1 MKVYLAA
8 RYTRKDEMREY
19 ADRLQRANHHV
30 TSRWVEVKHNV
41 EDIDRERERA
51 SRYASEDSEDLTA
64 ADAVVVFT
72 EPPRK
77 ELTRGGRHVEFGMA
91 LALQKRLFVVGPPE
105 NVFYALP
112 QVEVYSTWD
121 QLFDSRFAAAAQ
133 ETAE

>member
-8 RYTRKDEMREY
+8 RYSRKDEMREY
-19 ADRLQRANHHV
+19 ADRLHRADHHV

-41 EDIDRERERA
+41 EDIDRDHELA

-72 EPPRK
+72 EHPRK

-112 QVEVYSTWD
+112 QVEVYCTWD
-121 QLFDSRFAAAAQ
+121 QLFDSRFSPAAQ
-133 ETAE
+133 ETAG

>member
-8 RYTRKDEMREY
+8 RYSRKDEMREY
-19 ADRLQRANHHV
+19 ADRLQRADHHV

-41 EDIDRERERA
+41 EDIDRERELA
-51 SRYASEDSEDLTA
+51 SRYALEDSEDLTA

-91 LALQKRLFVVGPPE
+91 LALQKRLFVVGPSE

-112 QVEVYSTWD
+112 QVEVYSSWD
-121 QLFDSRFAAAAQ
+121 QLFDSRFWPTAQ
-133 ETAE
+133 ETAR

>member
-1 MKVYLAA
+1 MKIYLAA
-8 RYTRKDEMREY
+8 RYSRKDEMREY
-19 ADRLQRANHHV
+19 ADRLQRADHHV

-41 EDIDRERERA
+41 EDIDGDRELA
-51 SRYASEDSEDLTA
+51 SRYASEDAEDLVA

-91 LALQKRLFVVGPPE
+91 LALQKRLFVVGPIE

-112 QVEVYSTWD
+112 QVEIYPTWGK
-121 QLFDSRFAAAAQ
+121 LFDSRFSPAAQ
-133 ETAE
+133 EARG

>member
-8 RYTRKDEMREY
+8 RYSRKDEMREY
-19 ADRLQRANHHV
+19 ADRLQRADHHV

-41 EDIDRERERA
+41 EDIDRERELA
-51 SRYASEDSEDLTA
+51 SRYALEDSEDLTA

-91 LALQKRLFVVGPPE
+91 LALQKRLFVVGPSE

-112 QVEVYSTWD
+112 QVEVYSSWD
-121 QLFDSRFAAAAQ
+121 QLFDSRFSPTAQ
-133 ETAE
+133 ETAG